1 MEQIFAALIGGFLA
15 AGTGWFLQTR
25 LELSRT
31 DKARNLLTTG
41 ICDDLNHSLSLY
53 EKIDDEWE
61 KTKIVWFS
69 TLNELKESRQTYK
82 DNKNWIVLFE
92 EPNIRKKIFKYY
104 LRSAELID
112 TLEYQQRRKYE
123 LENKFNGL
131 VSDIKLKTP
140 TIKHEEASDLA
151 ISFMSSENSEYQ
163 TLESSIPETVG
174 KLGKFSSEAKELLS
188 ELCNKKP

>member
-1 MEQIFAALIGGFLA
+1 MEQIIAAVIGGFLA

-31 DKARNLLTTG
+31 DKARALLTTG

-53 EKIDDEWE
+53 EKIDEEWT
-61 KTKIVWFS
+61 KTKIIWFS

-92 EPNIRKKIFKYY
+92 DPGTRQKIFKYY

-123 LENKFNGL
+123 LENKYNGL

-140 TIKHEEASDLA
+140 EIEHQEASDLA
-151 ISFMSSENSEYQ
+151 ISYMASENSEYQ
-163 TLESSIPETVG
+163 RLETSIPETVA
-174 KLGKFSSEAKELLS
+174 KLTKFSSEAKELLND
-188 ELCNKKP
+188 LCNKKP